1 MKSLQKEQITQ
12 ITYYEPQSAGINLQS
27 PQRDSTPR
35 SLTLHQVLSFQSFS
49 NISSLKMSIF
59 LYFLIISNFTV
70 GSQKLYAW
78 LLLTE
83 FILAK

>member
-1 MKSLQKEQITQ
+1 MFILDPLNMNKE
-12 ITYYEPQSAGINLQS
+12 
-27 PQRDSTPR
+27 R
-35 SLTLHQVLSFQSFS
+35 SLS
-49 NISSLKMSIF
+49 F

-78 LLLTE
+78 LLLTV